1 MKNAIESITPNQDV
15 TMINNERLMLPNS
28 WQTYIGIMAESTTK
42 KNQRWFSIYV
52 PEFLPTHTGDV
63 QPDYKE
69 EDATIQNVWPGKP
82 VAEEGKMQNRLTGVQ
97 DGGPVK
103 VTKTIRADYWGW
115 NPYEDVP
122 TMYRDMQVLVINFA
136 NLDRWFWIPLERDRS
151 YKTFEHIRFS
161 ANNIALTNKNP
172 YEDDAAKDKTEVY
185 KRNTALYKDPT
196 NENKDKETTYYLEID
211 TKYHKHVKI
220 HTNHSDGE
228 LFDYTFEINAQ
239 DHKVEIH
246 DECVDKSQPNNTI
259 IMESK
264 PDENTLGRIKLQNAA
279 NCTLLMDGEDM
290 TINVPRNFKFIVGGD
305 VHKTVFGN
313 EMEQTFKDKE
323 GTVYGHE
330 KKEVRLDY
338 EAKYKMNY
346 REGVEMNKEV
356 NVQGQHQERQASRQ
370 TFSGVASW
378 MSQGSWSLGTE
389 QLLIKADMTNMQ
401 YRIGQIDFT
410 TLFLTAKSAVTIFG
424 AHVLQISSSMLWY
437 IPMHMVLP
445 MIPIVTHTLIF

>member
-1 MKNAIESITPNQDV
+1 
-15 TMINNERLMLPNS
+15 MINNEHLMMPNR

-63 QPDYKE
+63 QPDYEE
-69 EDATIQNVWPGKP
+69 EDAKVQNVWQGKP
-82 VAEEGKMQNRLTGVQ
+82 VAEDGKMQNQLTPVE

-115 NPYEDVP
+115 SPYEDVP

-161 ANNIALTNKNP
+161 ASNIALTNKNK
-172 YEDDAAKDKTEVY
+172 YQDEQDKDKTEIW
-185 KRNTALYKDPT
+185 KRNTSLSKDDKE
-196 NENKDKETTYYLEID
+196 ENKDKETTYYLEID

-228 LFDYTFEINAQ
+228 EFDYTFEIDAKN
-239 DHKVEIH
+239 HKVEIH

-259 IMESK
+259 ILESR
-264 PDENTLGRIKLQNAA
+264 PDPEEEVLGRIKLQNA
-279 NCTLLMDGEDM
+279 NGTTLLMNGVDM
-290 TINVPRNFKFIVGGD
+290 TIYVPRNLKLNVDGD
-305 VHKTVFGN
+305 FLKNVRGN
-313 EMEQTFKDKE
+313 EMEETLLDKNE
-323 GTVYGHE
+323 TIHGNS
-330 KKEVRLDY
+330 KRDIALDAETLY
-338 EAKYKMNY
+338 RQNY
-346 REGVEMNKEV
+346 REGVAMNKEV

-370 TFSGVASW
+370 TISGVATWASK
-378 MSQGSWSLGTE
+378 GSWSLGTE
-389 QLLIKADMTNMQ
+389 QMLIKADITNMQ
-401 YRIGQIDFT
+401 CRFGQIDFT
-410 TLFLTAKSAVTIFG
+410 TLLLTAKTAMTLFG
-424 AHVLQISSSMLWY
+424 VHVLQISSSMLWY

-445 MIPIVTHTLIF
+445 MVPIVTHTLIF